1 MKTAAWRNIAF
12 ALAALCAYQRWQA
25 CTHEFGSSPTVV
37 ASAAVR
43 PAIERTT
50 RAAPRVPE
58 PPSLDEPAA
67 TAAPGAAT
75 SGGKSFHGFKIPAWA
90 MRLTPQPG
98 ETLRAYRDRM
108 LPLAEIAVGP
118 QRARV
123 AHLRDDFGHLDARQ
137 RAELDADV
145 ADTAK
150 AIQDRV
156 ARAFAAGELRPATL
170 TPMTGVALARD
181 VLDLVDRGNTRF
193 LGTLRS
199 EQRTS
204 LASHRFDFADYLLFT
219 AHWEDA
225 LHALD

>member
-1 MKTAAWRNIAF
+1 MTIATWRNTAL
-12 ALAALCAYQRWQA
+12 ALAAICVYQRWQSCA
-25 CTHEFGSSPTVV
+25 HECGPGPTVA
-37 ASAAVR
+37 ASPVVR
-43 PAIERTT
+43 PGGERTT
-50 RAAPRVPE
+50 TAVPQAQPPLSLDDAAAP
-58 PPSLDEPAA
+58 AA
-67 TAAPGAAT
+67 LAAPAV
-75 SGGKSFHGFKIPAWA
+75 GGKSFHGFKIPAWA

-108 LPLAEIAVGP
+108 LPLADLAVAP

-123 AHLRDDFGHLDARQ
+123 ARLRDDFGHLDAHQ

-150 AIQDRV
+150 AIEDRV
-156 ARAFAAGELRPATL
+156 ARAFAGGELRPAAL

-193 LGTLRS
+193 LGSLTDD
-199 EQRTS
+199 QRTE

-219 AHWEDA
+219 AHWENA
-225 LHALD
+225 L

>member
-1 MKTAAWRNIAF
+1 VAASTGA
-12 ALAALCAYQRWQA
+12 
-25 CTHEFGSSPTVV
+25 
-37 ASAAVR
+37 R
-43 PAIERTT
+43 PSTERTT
-50 RAAPRVPE
+50 SAAPRAPA

-67 TAAPGAAT
+67 SAEPAAPGI
-75 SGGKSFHGFKIPAWA
+75 GGKSFHGFKIPAWA

-108 LPLAEIAVGP
+108 LPLAELAVAP

-123 AHLRDDFGHLDARQ
+123 ARLRDELGNLDAHQ

-150 AIQDRV
+150 AIEDRV

-170 TPMTGVALARD
+170 RPMAGVALARD

-193 LGTLRS
+193 VGALRPD
-199 EQRTS
+199 QRTS

>member
-1 MKTAAWRNIAF
+1 MTIATWRNIALV
-12 ALAALCAYQRWQA
+12 LAAICVYQRWQS
-25 CTHEFGSSPTVV
+25 CTHECGSSPAVV
-37 ASAAVR
+37 TSVERRSMAHTASVAR
-43 PAIERTT
+43 PAP
-50 RAAPRVPE
+50 A
-58 PPSLDEPAA
+58 PPSLDEPAPP
-67 TAAPGAAT
+67 AAPGAAGA
-75 SGGKSFHGFKIPAWA
+75 GGKSFHGFRIPAWA

-108 LPLAEIAVGP
+108 LPLAELAVAP

-123 AHLRDDFGHLDARQ
+123 ARLRDDFGHLDAHQ

-145 ADTAK
+145 ADTAR

-156 ARAFAAGELRPATL
+156 ARALAAGELRPATL
-170 TPMTGVALARD
+170 APMTGVALARD

-193 LGTLRS
+193 LTTLRPD
-199 EQRTS
+199 QRTS

-225 LHALD
+225 LRALD

>member
-1 MKTAAWRNIAF
+1 MTVATWRSVALV
-12 ALAALCAYQRWQA
+12 LAAICVYQRWQS
-25 CTHEFGSSPTVV
+25 CTHECGSPSAGD
-37 ASAAVR
+37 ASAEVRRSIEHTTGAAR
-43 PAIERTT
+43 PAL
-50 RAAPRVPE
+50 A
-58 PPSLDEPAA
+58 PPSLDEPA
-67 TAAPGAAT
+67 TPAAAGGAST
-75 SGGKSFHGFKIPAWA
+75 GGKSFHGFRIPAWA

-108 LPLAEIAVGP
+108 LPLAELAVAP

-123 AHLRDDFGHLDARQ
+123 ARLRDDFGHLDAHQ

-156 ARAFAAGELRPATL
+156 ARAFVAGELRPATL
-170 TPMTGVALARD
+170 APMTGVALARD

-193 LGTLRS
+193 LAALRAD
-199 EQRTS
+199 QRTS